1 MMTFKIPNRT
11 YLSRYQSLLG
21 MVLFLIMNASDAQ
34 VSVNNIEKNDKVTTT
49 VVPELTDN
57 KESGIWA
64 LSAEQWE
71 LARNGES
78 ILSLPVINSLIN
90 AWLSDKQKKIEIRYP
105 GGEEGEFWVQE
116 LTDWLVSL
124 GIPSDHLVVVTG
136 SGAGDMIKFDLIK

>member
-1 MMTFKIPNRT
+1 MTFKVPNRDN
-11 YLSRYQSLLG
+11 LINYQLFSG
-21 MVLFLIMNASDAQ
+21 MLLFLIMSASDAQ
-34 VSVNNIEKNDKVTTT
+34 VSVNNIEKNDKVMTA
-49 VVPELTDN
+49 VVAEPGDN
-57 KESGIWA
+57 KEPGVWA

-78 ILSLPVINSLIN
+78 ILSLPAINSLMN

-124 GIPSDHLVVVTG
+124 GIPSNHMVVVTG
-136 SGAGDMIKFDLIK
+136 SGAGDVIKFDLIK

>member
-1 MMTFKIPNRT
+1 MIFKIQNRA
-11 YLSRYQSLLG
+11 YLSRFRSLPGTAL
-21 MVLFLIMNASDAQ
+21 LLIMSASDAQ

-124 GIPSDHLVVVTG
+124 GIPSDHMVAVTG